1 MEGHKKNRLKTEST
15 RWILMLVGAFLY
27 VVAVNEFVVPVGL
40 YSGGIM
46 GLAQLIRTF
55 MTDVLHLQLGNVE
68 IASVIFYLMNLPGLL
83 LARRLMGRLYLLK
96 TIVAMTFMTVLMTLL
111 PIVQPPIMG
120 DDLLG
125 SCIVGGM
132 LGGVGVGLIL
142 RAGSTLGGM
151 EVIGVILLNN
161 NRGISIG
168 RVNTAVNMVVY
179 IIMFFV
185 FDPHVAIYSLIC
197 GAVNSVAIDRVYSQN
212 INMEVHV
219 ITTADTT
226 QLEQRL
232 MKELDRGITKWTV
245 VGAYSGSEQKMLY
258 MIVNKYEVRKLRM
271 IVNEFDSHAF
281 VVSKSGVGING
292 NYAKHLN

>member
-1 MEGHKKNRLKTEST
+1 M
-15 RWILMLVGAFLY
+15 
-27 VVAVNEFVVPVGL
+27 

-55 MTDVLHLQLGNVE
+55 LTDVLHLQFGNIE
-68 IASVIFYLMNLPGLL
+68 IASVIFYLMNVPGLL

-96 TIVAMTFMTVLMTLL
+96 TIVAMTFMTILMTLL
-111 PIVQPPIMG
+111 PIVRPPIMG

-151 EVIGVILLNN
+151 EVIGVILLHND
-161 NRGISIG
+161 RGVSIG

-179 IIMFFV
+179 VIMFFV
-185 FDPHVAIYSLIC
+185 FDAHVAIYSLIC

-212 INMEVHV
+212 INVEIHV
-219 ITTADTT
+219 ITSADTKE
-226 QLEQRL
+226 LEQRL
-232 MKELDRGITKWTV
+232 MKELDRGVTKWEV
-245 VGAYSGSEQKMLY
+245 VGAYSGSELKMLY

-271 IVNEFDSHAF
+271 IVNEYDSHAF
-281 VVSKSGVGING
+281 VVSKSGVGIIG